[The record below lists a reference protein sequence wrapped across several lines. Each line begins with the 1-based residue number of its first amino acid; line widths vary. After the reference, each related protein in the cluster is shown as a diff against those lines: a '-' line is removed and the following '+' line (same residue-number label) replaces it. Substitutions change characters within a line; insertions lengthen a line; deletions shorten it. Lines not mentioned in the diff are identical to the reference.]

1 MARKRSGRRTR
12 GQRRATRG
20 QRRATRGARRARAR
34 TARRERAEDVPRTER
49 RSRSP
54 SRKKSRRGSKKLN
67 PYMRALKQ
75 ARDNDEESFTY
86 NGKTYKRKY
95 AKTGMAIYKAA

>member
-34 TARRERAEDVPRTER
+34 TARRERARDEPRSER
-49 RSRSP
+49 RSR

-75 ARDNDEESFTY
+75 ARDNEEESFTY

>member
-1 MARKRSGRRTR
+1 
-12 GQRRATRG
+12 
-20 QRRATRGARRARAR
+20 
-34 TARRERAEDVPRTER
+34 
-49 RSRSP
+49 
-54 SRKKSRRGSKKLN
+54 
-67 PYMRALKQ
+67 MRALKK

>member
-1 MARKRSGRRTR
+1 MAVLCAG
-12 GQRRATRG
+12 
-20 QRRATRGARRARAR
+20 GAARAR
-34 TARRERAEDVPRTER
+34 TARQERRGSKPER
-49 RSRSP
+49 RSRS
-54 SRKKSRRGSKKLN
+54 SKKSRRGSKRLN

>member
-1 MARKRSGRRTR
+1 MARKRTGRRSR
-12 GQRRATRG
+12 GA
-20 QRRATRGARRARAR
+20 RRATRGARRARAR
-34 TARRERAEDVPRTER
+34 TSRQERRGSKPER
-49 RSRSP
+49 RSRS
-54 SRKKSRRGSKKLN
+54 KKKARRGSKKLN
-67 PYMRALKQ
+67 PYMLALKK

>member
-1 MARKRSGRRTR
+1 MARKRTGRRSR
-12 GQRRATRG
+12 SATRG

-34 TARRERAEDVPRTER
+34 TARQERRGSKPER
-49 RSRSP
+49 RSR
-54 SRKKSRRGSKKLN
+54 SRKKSRRGSKRLN

>member
-1 MARKRSGRRTR
+1 MARKRTGRRSR
-12 GQRRATRG
+12 SATRG
-20 QRRATRGARRARAR
+20 ARRATRGARRARAR
-34 TARRERAEDVPRTER
+34 TSRQERRRSKPER
-49 RSRSP
+49 RSR

>member
-20 QRRATRGARRARAR
+20 QRRATRGTRRARAR
-34 TARRERAEDVPRTER
+34 TARRERARDEPRAER
-49 RSRSP
+49 RSR